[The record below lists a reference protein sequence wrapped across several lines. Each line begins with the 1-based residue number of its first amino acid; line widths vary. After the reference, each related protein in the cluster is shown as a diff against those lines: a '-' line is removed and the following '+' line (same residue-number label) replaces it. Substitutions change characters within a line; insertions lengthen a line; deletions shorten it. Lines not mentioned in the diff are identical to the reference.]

1 MVYNEIKILLEKIGI
16 DLDKVRIKKDIDKNI
31 IDFNDISIDDE
42 AKNNVSSNII
52 NKENIEYEEDEETLE
67 NIYFKLK
74 EIYGD
79 KKYIIRKESIIENN
93 IKRVYKYIPISKID
107 IMVTNH
113 SRNDRINDKLLDS
126 MPLIE
131 YIYSKEFKDFD
142 RVRLE
147 YILKDYNKEKYQEVE
162 DLQKEFLQKEPFKI
176 SISKKQMDIAL
187 DGLLNSRKNMEQI
200 SRLKEL

>member
-42 AKNNVSSNII
+42 IKNNVSSNII
-52 NKENIEYEEDEETLE
+52 NKENVEYEKDEETLE

-79 KKYIIRKESIIENN
+79 KKYIIRQESIIENN

-147 YILKDYNKEKYQEVE
+147 YIWKGYNK
-162 DLQKEFLQKEPFKI
+162 
-176 SISKKQMDIAL
+176 
-187 DGLLNSRKNMEQI
+187 
-200 SRLKEL
+200 